1 MRIAIVILFVVL
13 SCIGACTPKPA
24 PVSNQQLILN
34 VPEQLMQE
42 PAKLQELKE

>member
-1 MRIAIVILFVVL
+1 MRFAILILLVVL
-13 SCIGACTPKPA
+13 GACTPKPA